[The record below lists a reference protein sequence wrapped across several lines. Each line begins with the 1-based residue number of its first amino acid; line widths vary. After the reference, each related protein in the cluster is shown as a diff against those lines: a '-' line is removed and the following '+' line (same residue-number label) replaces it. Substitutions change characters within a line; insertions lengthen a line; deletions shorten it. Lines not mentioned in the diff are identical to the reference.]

1 VPARVYELDY
11 IGEVYCPVCGA
22 KVYGDDCVE
31 CPHLLFV
38 YEDGDLLYA
47 QERIEEACEESEE
60 GCGIDELI
68 ELSPPD
74 SVVVVMS
81 ETGIA
86 CGPVFHDVA
95 VGLAA
100 PPGREIDVNEIVKR
114 ASRKRRGGRSKRGR
128 REGSNSALAGPRG
141 SGRA

>member
-1 VPARVYELDY
+1 MPARVYELDY
-11 IGEVYCPVCGA
+11 IGEVYCPVCSA
-22 KVYGDDCVE
+22 KVYGEDSVE

-60 GCGIDELI
+60 GCGIDELV

-81 ETGIA
+81 ESGIA
-86 CGPVFHDVA
+86 CGPYSYDVA
-95 VGLAA
+95 VGLAV

-114 ASRKRRGGRSKRGR
+114 VEEEEKGWKIEEGG
-128 REGSNSALAGPRG
+128 EGEE
-141 SGRA
+141 

>member
-60 GCGIDELI
+60 GCGIDELV

-81 ETGIA
+81 ESGIA
-86 CGPVFHDVA
+86 CGPYSFDVA
-95 VGLAA
+95 VGFAV

-114 ASRKRRGGRSKRGR
+114 VGEEEKGWKI
-128 REGSNSALAGPRG
+128 
-141 SGRA
+141 

>member
-22 KVYGDDCVE
+22 KVYGEDCVE

-60 GCGIDELI
+60 GCGIDELV

-81 ETGIA
+81 ESGIA
-86 CGPVFHDVA
+86 CGPYSFDVA
-95 VGLAA
+95 VGFAV

-114 ASRKRRGGRSKRGR
+114 VAEEE
-128 REGSNSALAGPRG
+128 EGWKIKEGEEG
-141 SGRA
+141 EE

>member
-22 KVYGDDCVE
+22 KVYGEDCVE

-60 GCGIDELI
+60 GCGIDELV

-81 ETGIA
+81 ESGIA
-86 CGPVFHDVA
+86 CGPYSFDVA
-95 VGLAA
+95 VGFAV
-100 PPGREIDVNEIVKR
+100 PPEREIDVNEIVKR
-114 ASRKRRGGRSKRGR
+114 VAEEE
-128 REGSNSALAGPRG
+128 EGWKIKEGEEG
-141 SGRA
+141 EE

>member
-60 GCGIDELI
+60 GCGIDELV

-81 ETGIA
+81 ESGIA
-86 CGPVFHDVA
+86 CGPYSFDVA
-95 VGLAA
+95 VGFAV
-100 PPGREIDVNEIVKR
+100 PPEREIDVNEIVKR
-114 ASRKRRGGRSKRGR
+114 VAEEE
-128 REGSNSALAGPRG
+128 EGWKIKEGEEG
-141 SGRA
+141 EE

>member
-1 VPARVYELDY
+1 MPARVYELDY

-22 KVYGDDCVE
+22 KVYGEDSVE

-60 GCGIDELI
+60 GCGIDELV

-81 ETGIA
+81 ESGIA
-86 CGPVFHDVA
+86 CGPYSFDVA
-95 VGLAA
+95 VGFAV

-114 ASRKRRGGRSKRGR
+114 VGEEEKGWKI
-128 REGSNSALAGPRG
+128 
-141 SGRA
+141 

>member
-1 VPARVYELDY
+1 MPARVYELDY
-11 IGEVYCPVCGA
+11 IGEVYCPACGA

-47 QERIEEACEESEE
+47 QERIEEACGESEE
-60 GCGIDELI
+60 GCGIDELV

-95 VGLAA
+95 VGLAVQ
-100 PPGREIDVNEIVKR
+100 PGREIDVNEIVKR
-114 ASRKRRGGRSKRGR
+114 VVEEE
-128 REGSNSALAGPRG
+128 EGWRIEEGEE
-141 SGRA
+141 

>member
-22 KVYGDDCVE
+22 KVYGEDSVE

-60 GCGIDELI
+60 GCGIDELV

-81 ETGIA
+81 ESGIA
-86 CGPVFHDVA
+86 CGPYSFDVA
-95 VGLAA
+95 VGFAVL
-100 PPGREIDVNEIVKR
+100 PGREIDVNEIVKR
-114 ASRKRRGGRSKRGR
+114 VEEEEKGWKI
-128 REGSNSALAGPRG
+128 
-141 SGRA
+141 

>member
-1 VPARVYELDY
+1 MPARVYELDY
-11 IGEVYCPVCGA
+11 IGEVYCPACGA
-22 KVYGDDCVE
+22 KVYGYDCVE

-95 VGLAA
+95 VGLAV

-114 ASRKRRGGRSKRGR
+114 ASRKRRGGGSRRGK
-128 REGSNSALAGPRG
+128 REGSNSVLAGPRG

>member
-38 YEDGDLLYA
+38 YEDGDLMYA
-47 QERIEEACEESEE
+47 QEWIEEACEESEE
-60 GCGIDELI
+60 GCSIDELI

-81 ETGIA
+81 ESGIA
-86 CGPVFHDVA
+86 CGPVSYDVA
-95 VGLAA
+95 VSLAVS
-100 PPGREIDVNEIVKR
+100 PGREIDVNEIVKR
-114 ASRKRRGGRSKRGR
+114 VVEEE
-128 REGSNSALAGPRG
+128 EGWRIEEGEE
-141 SGRA
+141 

>member
-47 QERIEEACEESEE
+47 QEWIEEACEESEE
-60 GCGIDELI
+60 GCGIDELV

-114 ASRKRRGGRSKRGR
+114 VVEEEERWRIEEGEEGG
-128 REGSNSALAGPRG
+128 E
-141 SGRA
+141 